1 MQALIWSK
9 MSTGL
14 PIEITS
20 SMKNHETVNISLTG
34 MRLITTEN
42 EKLLSNRISKS
53 DQTVLL
59 TGSKLTQRQS
69 TSTVSQRKA

>member
-1 MQALIWSK
+1 MAFLFHYPAIS
-9 MSTGL
+9 
-14 PIEITS
+14 
-20 SMKNHETVNISLTG
+20 KNHETVNISLTG